1 MDSRPARLRAA
12 CTSIQALAKVS
23 APTRPSQGG
32 TTSPLGL
39 STRGPQHGRR
49 PLALPQP
56 LVLSRWAQV
65 DTTPWPRT
73 SSMRWSRTVP
83 GGPEWAADSSNITE
97 ASRQLSAS
105 TRALR
110 AASVGFSKSRCTRV
124 CSKCLT
130 RWRASRRAARLAG
143 CTSTPGRVR
152 TCAPTPPSRAATT
165 TPRASPTRGSPHGRS
180 PPVLPVRRELSS
192 SACPATIP
200 WLRITFMPW

>member
-32 TTSPLGL
+32 TTSPLG
-39 STRGPQHGRR
+39 TPIRGSQRGRR
-49 PLALPQP
+49 PPALPQP
-56 LVLSRWAQV
+56 RALSRWARV
-65 DTTPWPRT
+65 VTTPLPTT
-73 SSMRWSRTVP
+73 SCMPWSRTVQ
-83 GGPEWAADSSNITE
+83 GGPEWVADFSSITE
-97 ASRQLSAS
+97 ASRRLSAS
-105 TRALR
+105 IQALR